1 MTDRRAFLTGMAAI
15 PALAMTAQPAAASSR
30 STWDAAVFNWKAACI
45 TQEAYSEIGPLAEAN
60 DRYRDDTDKL
70 ATRYGSIR
78 RAKANV
84 QGKAAIEAAFA
95 RVTAVEDEGRRHY
108 EAADRA
114 AVQLLR
120 TPAPD
125 IDAVRIKIQV
135 TKDHDLHISLE
146 SEPWTIITRDLERL
160 GRAV

>member
-15 PALAMTAQPAAASSR
+15 PAVALTAQPAAASPRAS
-30 STWDAAVFNWKAACI
+30 WDAALFNWKAACI
-45 TQEAYSEIGPLAEAN
+45 MQEAYSEIGPLAEAN
-60 DRYRDDTDKL
+60 DLYRNDTDVL
-70 ATRYGSIR
+70 ATRYGSLR
-78 RAKANV
+78 RAKANA
-84 QGKAAIEAAFA
+84 QGKAAFA

-108 EAADRA
+108 EAADQA

-125 IDAVRIKIQV
+125 IDAVRLKIQV
-135 TKDHDLHISLE
+135 IKDHDLHISLE

-160 GRAV
+160 AALRAT